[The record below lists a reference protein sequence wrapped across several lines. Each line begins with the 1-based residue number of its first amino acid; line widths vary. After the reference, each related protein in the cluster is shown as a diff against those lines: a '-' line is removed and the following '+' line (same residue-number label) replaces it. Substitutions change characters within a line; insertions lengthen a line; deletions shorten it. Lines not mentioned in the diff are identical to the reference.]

1 VDHKYVCLPH
11 FIIGGVPKAGT
22 TSLYKYLMQ
31 HPEVV
36 PAEDKELT
44 FWGNFFSPKRRPGRE
59 EVTTKYLTLFP
70 KIEPG
75 DFKVTGEATPGYLY
89 CSTCPTYILKYIPKV
104 KFLFTLRSPLPRAYS
119 EYLNKV
125 VDKTVMRYL
134 KKRVDNK
141 MDKELSS
148 KQPSF
153 EELVSDVAHT
163 MATCGSPARTYSMMD
178 EYSDAQEHDGCY
190 VNPFV
195 GEGLYAR
202 YLRNWLSIVPKRQM
216 MLLNFDEWTRDA
228 QPTMQA
234 VASFLYL
241 SPHTFKVEKAH
252 NTHLAR
258 SVHVGKEGASNVS
271 ALQQHSVED
280 ELPFASY
287 CILHEFFAPYNA
299 EFEQLLA
306 EYGFPPMRWATG
318 KRDKLS
324 CPTRYSHWRTL
335 KGTDME
341 FNMTSSTEGS

>member
-1 VDHKYVCLPH
+1 
-11 FIIGGVPKAGT
+11 
-22 TSLYKYLMQ
+22 
-31 HPEVV
+31 
-36 PAEDKELT
+36 
-44 FWGNFFSPKRRPGRE
+44 
-59 EVTTKYLTLFP
+59 
-70 KIEPG
+70 
-75 DFKVTGEATPGYLY
+75 
-89 CSTCPTYILKYIPKV
+89 
-104 KFLFTLRSPLPRAYS
+104 
-119 EYLNKV
+119 
-125 VDKTVMRYL
+125 
-134 KKRVDNK
+134 
-141 MDKELSS
+141 
-148 KQPSF
+148 
-153 EELVSDVAHT
+153 
-163 MATCGSPARTYSMMD
+163 MMD
-178 EYSDAQEHDGCY
+178 EYSDAQEHGGCY

-241 SPHTFKVEKAH
+241 SPHPFKVEKAH

-280 ELPFASY
+280 ELPFALY

-306 EYGFPPMRWATG
+306 EYGFPPMRWAMG